1 MIILC
6 SELSVEY
13 LPFHPPTANS
23 KQQLDTVCCV
33 LKGFITGSGV
43 LNWVKARLLTSS
55 WLAQP
60 SPSDMS
66 RVYITPK
73 AHTSPLM
80 RYVAIGLAVFIYAV
94 LLIPLVAI

>member
-13 LPFHPPTANS
+13 LPFHPPPLTANS
-23 KQQLDTVCCV
+23 QIVCCV
-33 LKGFITGSGV
+33 LKGFNTGSGV
-43 LNWVKARLLTSS
+43 FDWAKAQLLTSP
-55 WLAQP
+55 WLAQL
-60 SPSDMS
+60 SSSDMS
-66 RVYITPK
+66 RAYITPK